1 MFINFSKVAAMLSI
15 MAKLKFIFRLKCVKT
30 WEFQN
35 SLRKKVEGNDNSAI
49 KEHLL
54 FCNHSS
60 GFEDVSILT
69 INNNDLKV
77 FFSYLHGEFLI
88 NRDNLLF
95 NKNKQILL

>member
-1 MFINFSKVAAMLSI
+1 MLSI
-15 MAKLKFIFRLKCVKT
+15 MAKLKFILRLT

-35 SLRKKVEGNDNSAI
+35 SLRKKNKGNDNSVI

-60 GFEDVSILT
+60 GFEDASILT

-77 FFSYLHGEFLI
+77 IFKLPLWSLLI
-88 NRDNLLF
+88 NRDHPLL